1 MTKIDIFKKCIKN
14 GQKFNYKSKEYRFV
28 QDCKIY
34 DYSKDKLIRVEDFEV
49 NFEEVVIQESDSIFG
64 IVIGLIDDINRK
76 PIPDIFICVSDKTNT
91 NQYVVIR
98 QNIYNDSSLKSMT
111 FHMGW
116 AWCND
121 GDITNSPSNILLS
134 GFKSFYNDD
143 CKGYALHTYIEDN
156 TETILKCIPPRI
168 KSVAR
173 SALIEMKQYYIDKKI
188 KVEGIA
194 ESLKDLMVD
203 YNFDNLYKRSHN
215 IHYFDGVIDRN
226 KYNDDGSICVSD
238 KTYKTLVN
246 MLGRKIKNVS
256 IIRYQRDIDLN
267 IEELKNISHIVVYD
281 KSGKI
286 YLIMFDDIN

>member
-1 MTKIDIFKKCIKN
+1 MAKIDIFKKCIKN

-28 QDCKIY
+28 QGCKIY
-34 DYSKDKLIRVEDFEV
+34 DYSKDKLINVEDFEV
-49 NFEEVVIQESDSIFG
+49 NYEEVVIQEPDSIFG
-64 IVIGLIDDINRK
+64 IVIGLIDDINGK

-111 FHMGW
+111 FHMGM

-121 GDITNSPSNILLS
+121 GDITNSPSNVILS
-134 GFKSFYNDD
+134 GFKSFYRDD
-143 CKGYALHTYIEDN
+143 CKGYGLYTYIEDN
-156 TETILKCIPPRI
+156 TESILKCIPVRF

-173 SALIEMKQYYIDKKI
+173 FALNEMKQYYVDKKI
-188 KVEGIA
+188 LVEGIA
-194 ESLKDLMVD
+194 ESLEGLMVD
-203 YNFDNLYKRSHN
+203 YNFDELYKRSYN
-215 IHYFDGVIDRN
+215 IHYFDEVIDKN
-226 KYNDDGSICVSD
+226 KYNDDGSIYVSN
-238 KTYKTLVN
+238 KTYKNLVN

-256 IIRYQRDIDLN
+256 IIQYQRDIDLN
-267 IEELKNISHIVVYD
+267 IEELKNINHIVVYD

>member
-1 MTKIDIFKKCIKN
+1 MANIDIFKKCIKN

-28 QDCKIY
+28 QGCKVY
-34 DYSKDKLIRVEDFEV
+34 DYSKDKLIKVEDFEV
-49 NFEEVVIQESDSIFG
+49 NYEEVVIQEPDSIFG

-111 FHMGW
+111 FHMGM

-121 GDITNSPSNILLS
+121 GDITNSPNSS
-134 GFKSFYNDD
+134 MVDGFTSFYNDD
-143 CKGYALHTYIEDN
+143 CKGCALYTYIEDN
-156 TETILKCIPPRI
+156 TESILKCIPTRI

-173 SALIEMKQYYIDKKI
+173 SALSEMKQYYVDKGI
-188 KVEGIA
+188 RVEGIA

-203 YNFDNLYKRSHN
+203 YNFDNLYKRSYN
-215 IHYFDGVIDRN
+215 IHYFNGVIDRN
-226 KYNDDGSICVSD
+226 KYNDDGSIYVSN
-238 KTYKTLVN
+238 KTYKTLES

-267 IEELKNISHIVVYD
+267 IKELKNINHIVVYD
-281 KSGKI
+281 KSAKI